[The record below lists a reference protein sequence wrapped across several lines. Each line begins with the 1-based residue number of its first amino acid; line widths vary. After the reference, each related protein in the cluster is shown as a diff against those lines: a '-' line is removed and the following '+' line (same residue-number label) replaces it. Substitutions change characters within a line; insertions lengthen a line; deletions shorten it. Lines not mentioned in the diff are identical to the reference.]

1 MNILK
6 QLFGKV
12 VIPREVFREVVEQ
25 GKGKP
30 GEKEVEKADWI
41 EVARVTDQDLIKHY
55 YERPL
60 TLEDATIVALAREK
74 NADLVIADDDELRK
88 AIQKENLAV
97 IGTIGILLQA
107 KREGLIP
114 NVGHVLE
121 RLIREGL
128 RISEK
133 VYRDALKEAGE

>member
-1 MNILK
+1 
-6 QLFGKV
+6 
-12 VIPREVFREVVEQ
+12 
-25 GKGKP
+25 
-30 GEKEVEKADWI
+30 
-41 EVARVTDQDLIKHY
+41 
-55 YERPL
+55 
-60 TLEDATIVALAREK
+60 
-74 NADLVIADDDELRK
+74 
-88 AIQKENLAV
+88 LAV